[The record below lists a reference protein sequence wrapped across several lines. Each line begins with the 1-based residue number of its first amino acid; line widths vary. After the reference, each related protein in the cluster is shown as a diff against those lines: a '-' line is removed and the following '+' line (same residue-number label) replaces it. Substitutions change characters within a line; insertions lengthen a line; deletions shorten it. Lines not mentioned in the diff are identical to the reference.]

1 MGSDQQKLFDR
12 AMLPRRV
19 WQGHAHYGSW
29 VAVPGAFPPTWPEDH
44 QVVFDQQ

>member
-19 WQGHAHYGSW
+19 WQGHGHYGSW
-29 VAVPGAFPPTWPEDH
+29 VAVPGAFPPMWPEDH
-44 QVVFDQQ
+44 QVVFDQK